1 MLTGISLIPGL
12 GIMDIMIR
20 WVPCILQ
27 EIKEGILISPIYVI
41 FLKSSPDDLWTAPQ
55 KILEEY
61 LGRTYYYLEHRCMSP
76 VAVSTYK
83 EGQLESYRLWWSPRN
98 NIPDM
103 EVSQTFAVSRSI
115 PPAFSGDSRVKTYHL
130 KLAKANS
137 RYQMYVADRDI

>member
-1 MLTGISLIPGL
+1 MPGL
-12 GIMDIMIR
+12 RVTVTMIK

-41 FLKSSPDDLWTAPQ
+41 FLKSSPDDLWTVPQ

-76 VAVSTYK
+76 VAVGTYK
-83 EGQLESYRLWWSPRN
+83 EGQLESYRLWWSPVN

-115 PPAFSGDSRVKTYHL
+115 PPAFSGGDSRVKTYHL
-130 KLAKANS
+130 KLAKAS
-137 RYQMYVADRDI
+137 PRYQMYVADRDI